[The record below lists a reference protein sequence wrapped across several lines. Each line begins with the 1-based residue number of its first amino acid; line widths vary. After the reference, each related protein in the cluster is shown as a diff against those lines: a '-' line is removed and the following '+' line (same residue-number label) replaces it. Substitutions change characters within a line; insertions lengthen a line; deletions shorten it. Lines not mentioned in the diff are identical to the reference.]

1 MSMKKSHLYPILFL
15 FCTTLS
21 AQKTHYAMGVQF
33 FAEQNKIY
41 DLFFN
46 RFQIDRR
53 LSPAFGAG
61 VHIEFPL
68 TKTQKLRTGMNVA
81 KQTEITI
88 PLQGVQFGSNFPPP
102 APSTI
107 RSVDVENRQTFLQ
120 VPVLYSSTFTTK
132 SKYSLAFLTGL
143 QANLLAAQNKQ
154 SIIHRFGEADE
165 TLIVKTHPFSYH
177 SLAAVLG
184 FDLGC
189 SISPKLRIL
198 LEPNTRFTL
207 LQGNTREFLFS
218 YNLGMIVS
226 GF

>member
-1 MSMKKSHLYPILFL
+1 
-15 FCTTLS
+15 
-21 AQKTHYAMGVQF
+21 MGVQF
-33 FAEQNKIY
+33 FAEQSKIIR
-41 DLFFN
+41 FN
-46 RFQIDRR
+46 NQFPNRTF
-53 LSPAFGAG
+53 STAFGTGLQVA
-61 VHIEFPL
+61 FPL
-68 TKTQKLRTGMNVA
+68 TKTQKLRTGINVA
-81 KQTEITI
+81 KQTE
-88 PLQGVQFGSNFPPP
+88 LFSDHQRGVILGTTFPN
-102 APSTI
+102 ATPSTI
-107 RSVDVENRQTFLQ
+107 IGLDVENRQTFLQ

-143 QANLLAAQNKQ
+143 QANLLAAQTNKTV
-154 SIIHRFGEADE
+154 IHHLAIADE
-165 TLIVKTHPFSYH
+165 TSINKTSPFRYH

-189 SISPKLRIL
+189 AISPKLRIL